1 LLTHIVLFRL
11 LDRSPAS
18 IEKARNVLIGLKG
31 KVPQLRHIEV
41 GIDVLRSERSYD
53 LALVTRFDSLEDVKK
68 YQSHPA
74 HVEVAKYINSVKES
88 SITVDYESAQ

>member
-1 LLTHIVLFRL
+1 MITHIVLFKL

-18 IEKARNVLIGLKG
+18 IEKARDVLISLKG

-41 GIDVLRSERSYD
+41 GIDVLHSERSYD
-53 LALVTRFDSLEDVKK
+53 LALVTRFDSLEDMKK

-74 HVEVAKYINSVKES
+74 HVEVAKYLNSVKES
-88 SITVDYESAQ
+88 SIAVDYEPAP